1 MPIAKGTKMSQAT
14 KDKIKATKDKKK
26 ADAIVPMSVM
36 DKKYKLYITD
46 KEKNTWDY
54 ITPMRKSL
62 RKHGQYVLLHKL
74 ELMVLRSKDLVEA
87 KEILQQYF
95 IFTIKE
101 K

>member
-1 MPIAKGTKMSQAT
+1 MA
-14 KDKIKATKDKKK
+14 KIKSEPVA
-26 ADAIVPMSVM
+26 PSMPVM
-36 DKKYKLYITD
+36 DKKFKLNITG